1 MIYLV
6 VGFIGAL
13 LMFCGDMLL
22 YYDPNDFNYKAGDN
36 SETKINA
43 IIEVMGKV
51 SPKRLYAGG
60 FIGPVAAFLYCVG
73 FYHIIFI
80 SNENVKGV
88 AIAAFLLSCLGIIA
102 GGAYHSHCAYLGLL
116 AKDKYREARNIV
128 MRYFQKMILVVYI
141 AEGIG
146 FLLLAGIIVTG
157 NSILP
162 RWAVLASPLF
172 LMLLKPLVVR
182 LPKGVRVIVSGG
194 WSNLISVI
202 YYAVA
207 IGCTMCIL

>member
-6 VGFIGAL
+6 VGFIGSF

-22 YYDPNDFNYKAGDN
+22 YYDPNDFNYKAGD
-36 SETKINA
+36 SIETKMNA
-43 IIEVMGKV
+43 IKEVMGKV
-51 SPKRLYAGG
+51 SPKRLFAGG

-73 FYHIIFI
+73 FYHIIVI

-116 AKDKYREARNIV
+116 AKDKYKEALNTV
-128 MRYFQKMILVVYI
+128 MQYFQKMILVVYI

-146 FLLLAGIIVTG
+146 FVLLAGIIVTG

-162 RWAVLASPLF
+162 RWVFLTSPLI

-207 IGCTMCIL
+207 IGCAIRIL

>member
-80 SNENVKGV
+80 SDENVKGV

-102 GGAYHSHCAYLGLL
+102 GGAYHSHCTYLGLL

-207 IGCTMCIL
+207 IGCMMCIL

>member
-1 MIYLV
+1 
-6 VGFIGAL
+6 
-13 LMFCGDMLL
+13 MFCGDMLL
-22 YYDPNDFNYKAGDN
+22 YYDPNDFNYKAGD
-36 SETKINA
+36 SIETKMNA
-43 IIEVMGKV
+43 IKEVMGKV
-51 SPKRLYAGG
+51 SPKRLFAGG

-73 FYHIIFI
+73 FYHIIVI

-116 AKDKYREARNIV
+116 AKDKYKEALNTV
-128 MRYFQKMILVVYI
+128 MQYFQKMILVVYI

-146 FLLLAGIIVTG
+146 FVLLAGIIVTG

-162 RWAVLASPLF
+162 RWVFLTSPLI

-207 IGCTMCIL
+207 IGCAIRIL

>member
-73 FYHIIFI
+73 FYHIVFI
-80 SNENVKGV
+80 SNENVKGI

-116 AKDKYREARNIV
+116 AKDKYREARNTV

-146 FLLLAGIIVTG
+146 FVLLAGIIVTG

-162 RWAVLASPLF
+162 RWAVLTSPMF

>member
-1 MIYLV
+1 MIY
-6 VGFIGAL
+6 
-13 LMFCGDMLL
+13 
-22 YYDPNDFNYKAGDN
+22 
-36 SETKINA
+36 
-43 IIEVMGKV
+43 
-51 SPKRLYAGG
+51 
-60 FIGPVAAFLYCVG
+60 
-73 FYHIIFI
+73 
-80 SNENVKGV
+80 
-88 AIAAFLLSCLGIIA
+88 
-102 GGAYHSHCAYLGLL
+102 
-116 AKDKYREARNIV
+116 
-128 MRYFQKMILVVYI
+128 LVVYI

-162 RWAVLASPLF
+162 RWAVLTSPLF

-207 IGCTMCIL
+207 IGCMMCIL

>member
-128 MRYFQKMILVVYI
+128 MRYFQKMILVIYI
-141 AEGIG
+141 AEGFG
-146 FLLLAGIIVTG
+146 FVLLAGIIVTG

-162 RWAVLASPLF
+162 RWTFLTSPLF

>member
-73 FYHIIFI
+73 F
-80 SNENVKGV
+80 
-88 AIAAFLLSCLGIIA
+88 
-102 GGAYHSHCAYLGLL
+102 
-116 AKDKYREARNIV
+116 
-128 MRYFQKMILVVYI
+128 
-141 AEGIG
+141 
-146 FLLLAGIIVTG
+146 
-157 NSILP
+157 
-162 RWAVLASPLF
+162 
-172 LMLLKPLVVR
+172 
-182 LPKGVRVIVSGG
+182 
-194 WSNLISVI
+194 
-202 YYAVA
+202 
-207 IGCTMCIL
+207 

>member
-80 SNENVKGV
+80 SDENVKGV

-102 GGAYHSHCAYLGLL
+102 GGAYHSHCTYLGLL